1 MINNPELD
9 NFFSEQ
15 FITDKMTP
23 EDITEVKQKNEKKL
37 KEIGVTGISDLL
49 RSEAG
54 VKPDQMLN
62 IFSGLYMRTRVQ
74 DMNEIFAKVIKD
86 RWIDGLSTK
95 DNLFIETSINRK
107 SVILNKI
114 YIKAGGT
121 MVKNTSQLVQDS
133 EILEDDCGTKHT
145 MEYFIDTQD
154 ELNSLEFKYQI
165 LDDGSKR
172 AITKADTHLIG
183 TTVRVRSLLKC
194 ASKYGV
200 CATCF
205 GSHHDWNRSTQF
217 YKKDVGVEF
226 NDFSGVSGNVMVYAI
241 TDDYSGKF
249 LVGPTVPDEFRGITS
264 KKIILNKHCHVG
276 TGSVLL
282 PGAILKTGASL
293 GAMSMVYNRKM
304 PEWSF
309 CSGIPAKKISD
320 REKIESLR
328 LEKKLLEKIDIA

>member
-1 MINNPELD
+1 MNYKDMEKYLIDNTTEEYYKKVIDFTFNSKLYKAEINFAYINTRFDIIFSKYDITYDATYMLVEAMTFSNYKSYMNMIVRKLYDQNVEKTKADTIIMHMLRIINKVINLFDSGRKLSLDISLTSIAMDMINNPELD

-114 YIKAGGT
+114 Y
-121 MVKNTSQLVQDS
+121 
-133 EILEDDCGTKHT
+133 
-145 MEYFIDTQD
+145 
-154 ELNSLEFKYQI
+154 
-165 LDDGSKR
+165 
-172 AITKADTHLIG
+172 
-183 TTVRVRSLLKC
+183 
-194 ASKYGV
+194 
-200 CATCF
+200 
-205 GSHHDWNRSTQF
+205 
-217 YKKDVGVEF
+217 
-226 NDFSGVSGNVMVYAI
+226 
-241 TDDYSGKF
+241 
-249 LVGPTVPDEFRGITS
+249 
-264 KKIILNKHCHVG
+264 
-276 TGSVLL
+276 
-282 PGAILKTGASL
+282 
-293 GAMSMVYNRKM
+293 
-304 PEWSF
+304 
-309 CSGIPAKKISD
+309 
-320 REKIESLR
+320 
-328 LEKKLLEKIDIA
+328 